1 MKKTITS
8 ICAVLT
14 AAMLVLPVSAAKYTP
29 SVTQKGAP
37 TAAAFTPSVQQKG
50 APTVEQTGVRVTA
63 LVDLSKAPKEVQETV
78 EEAYKVIAEA
88 ESLEEAVPTLAD
100 VLKEVDTDLTAEDL
114 VVRDLFYLELE
125 KELEETLEKEK
136 EVAVTFEVE
145 GMEKDDFLMVMV
157 FVDGEWVIVDAENV
171 EFSEDE
177 EVTVTFEAV
186 GPIAF
191 VTEKN

>member
-37 TAAAFTPSVQQKG
+37 TAFTPSVQQKG
-50 APTVEQTGVRVTA
+50 APTVEQTGARVTA
-63 LVDLSKAPKEVQETV
+63 LVDLSKASKEVQEAV

-88 ESLEEAVPTLAD
+88 ESLEKAVPTLAD
-100 VLKEVDTDLTAEDL
+100 VLKEMDTDLTAEDL

-145 GMEKDDFLMVMV
+145 GMEADDFLMVMV

-171 EFSEDE
+171 EIGEDE
-177 EVTVTFEAV
+177 TVTVTFEAV

-191 VTEKN
+191 VTEKD

>member
-37 TAAAFTPSVQQKG
+37 TAFTPSVQQKG
-50 APTVEQTGVRVTA
+50 APTVEQTGARVMA
-63 LVDLSKAPKEVQETV
+63 LVDLSKASKEVQEAV

-100 VLKEVDTDLTAEDL
+100 VLKEMDTDLTAEDL

-136 EVAVTFEVE
+136 EVAISFEVE
-145 GMEKDDFLMVMV
+145 GMEEDDFLMVMV

-171 EFSEDE
+171 EIGEDE
-177 EVTVTFEAV
+177 TVTVTFEAV

-191 VTEKN
+191 VTEKD

>member
-1 MKKTITS
+1 MGMPGVIKNTS
-8 ICAVLT
+8 
-14 AAMLVLPVSAAKYTP
+14 KYTP

-100 VLKEVDTDLTAEDL
+100 VLKEMDTDLTAEDL

-191 VTEKN
+191 VTEKD

>member
-78 EEAYKVIAEA
+78 EEAYKVIPEA

-100 VLKEVDTDLTAEDL
+100 VLKEMDTDLTAEDL

-136 EVAVTFEVE
+136 EVAISFEVE
-145 GMEKDDFLMVMV
+145 GMEKEDFLMVMV

-171 EFSEDE
+171 EMSEDE
-177 EVTVTFEAV
+177 AVTVTFEAV
-186 GPIAF
+186 GQIGRA
-191 VTEKN
+191 T

>member
-8 ICAVLT
+8 ICTVLT

-78 EEAYKVIAEA
+78 EEAYKIIAEA

-100 VLKEVDTDLTAEDL
+100 VLKEMDTDLTAEDL

-136 EVAVTFEVE
+136 EVAISFEVE

>member
-14 AAMLVLPVSAAKYTP
+14 AAMLVVPVSAAKYTP

-63 LVDLSKAPKEVQETV
+63 LVDLSKASKEVQETV

-100 VLKEVDTDLTAEDL
+100 VLKEMDTDLTAEDL

-136 EVAVTFEVE
+136 EVAISFEVE
-145 GMEKDDFLMVMV
+145 GMEADDFLMVMV

-171 EFSEDE
+171 EMGEEE

-191 VTEKN
+191 ITEKD

>member
-37 TAAAFTPSVQQKG
+37 TAFTPSVQQKG
-50 APTVEQTGVRVTA
+50 APTVEQTGARVTA
-63 LVDLSKAPKEVQETV
+63 LVDLSKASKEVQEAV

-100 VLKEVDTDLTAEDL
+100 VLKEMDTDLTAEDL

-145 GMEKDDFLMVMV
+145 GMEEDDFLMVMV

-171 EFSEDE
+171 EIGEDE
-177 EVTVTFEAV
+177 TVTVTFEAV

-191 VTEKN
+191 VTEKD

>member
-14 AAMLVLPVSAAKYTP
+14 AAMLVVPVSAAKYTP

-63 LVDLSKAPKEVQETV
+63 LVDLSKASKEVQETV
-78 EEAYKVIAEA
+78 EEAYKIIAEA

-100 VLKEVDTDLTAEDL
+100 VLKEMDTDLTAEDL

-136 EVAVTFEVE
+136 EVAISFEVE
-145 GMEKDDFLMVMV
+145 GMEADDFLMVMV

-191 VTEKN
+191 VTEKD

>member
-1 MKKTITS
+1 MKKTTTS

-100 VLKEVDTDLTAEDL
+100 VLKEMDTDLTAEDL

-136 EVAVTFEVE
+136 EVAISFEVE
-145 GMEKDDFLMVMV
+145 GMEKEDFLMVMV

-171 EFSEDE
+171 EMSEDE
-177 EVTVTFEAV
+177 AVTVTFEAV

-191 VTEKN
+191 VTEKD

>member
-37 TAAAFTPSVQQKG
+37 IAAAFTPSVQQKG

-63 LVDLSKAPKEVQETV
+63 LVDLSKASKEVQEAV

-100 VLKEVDTDLTAEDL
+100 VLKEMDTDLTAEDL

-136 EVAVTFEVE
+136 EVAISFEVE
-145 GMEKDDFLMVMV
+145 GMEEDDFLMVMV

-171 EFSEDE
+171 EIGEDE
-177 EVTVTFEAV
+177 TVTVTFEAV

-191 VTEKN
+191 VTEKD

>member
-100 VLKEVDTDLTAEDL
+100 VLKEMDTDLTAEDL

-145 GMEKDDFLMVMV
+145 GMEADDFLMVMV

-171 EFSEDE
+171 ESSEDE

-191 VTEKN
+191 VTEKD

>member
-37 TAAAFTPSVQQKG
+37 IAAAFTPSVQQKG

-63 LVDLSKAPKEVQETV
+63 LVDLSKASKEVQEAV

-100 VLKEVDTDLTAEDL
+100 VLKEMDTDLTAEDL

-136 EVAVTFEVE
+136 EVAISFEVE
-145 GMEKDDFLMVMV
+145 GMEEDDFLMVMV

-171 EFSEDE
+171 EIGEDE
-177 EVTVTFEAV
+177 TVTVTFEAV
-186 GPIAF
+186 GPITF
-191 VTEKN
+191 VTEKD

>member
-63 LVDLSKAPKEVQETV
+63 LVDLSRAPKEVQETV

-100 VLKEVDTDLTAEDL
+100 VLKEMDTDLTAEDL

-191 VTEKN
+191 VTEKD

>member
-14 AAMLVLPVSAAKYTP
+14 AAMLVVPVSAAKYTP

-37 TAAAFTPSVQQKG
+37 AAAAFTPSVQQKG

-63 LVDLSKAPKEVQETV
+63 LVDLSKASKEVQETV

-100 VLKEVDTDLTAEDL
+100 VLKEMDTDLTAEDL

-136 EVAVTFEVE
+136 EVAISFEVE
-145 GMEKDDFLMVMV
+145 GMEADDFLMVMV

-171 EFSEDE
+171 EMGEEE

-191 VTEKN
+191 VTEKE

>member
-100 VLKEVDTDLTAEDL
+100 VLKEMDTDLTAEDL

-136 EVAVTFEVE
+136 EVAISFEVE
-145 GMEKDDFLMVMV
+145 GMEADDFLMVMV

-171 EFSEDE
+171 ESSEDE

-191 VTEKN
+191 VTEKD

>member
-14 AAMLVLPVSAAKYTP
+14 AAMLVVPVSAAKYTP

-78 EEAYKVIAEA
+78 EEAYKIIAEA

-100 VLKEVDTDLTAEDL
+100 VLKEMDTDLTAEDL

-191 VTEKN
+191 VTEKD

>member
-88 ESLEEAVPTLAD
+88 ESLEEAVPTLTD
-100 VLKEVDTDLTAEDL
+100 VLKEMDTDLTAEDL

-136 EVAVTFEVE
+136 EVAISFEVE
-145 GMEKDDFLMVMV
+145 GMEKEDFLMVMV

-171 EFSEDE
+171 EMSEDE
-177 EVTVTFEAV
+177 AVTVTFEAV

-191 VTEKN
+191 VTEKD

>member
-14 AAMLVLPVSAAKYTP
+14 AAMLVVPVSAAKYTP

-63 LVDLSKAPKEVQETV
+63 LVDLSKASKEVQETV

-100 VLKEVDTDLTAEDL
+100 VLKEMDTDLTAEDL

-136 EVAVTFEVE
+136 EVAISFEVE

-171 EFSEDE
+171 EMGEEE

-191 VTEKN
+191 ITEKD

>member
-14 AAMLVLPVSAAKYTP
+14 AAMLVVPVSAAKYTP

-63 LVDLSKAPKEVQETV
+63 LVDLSKASKEVQETV
-78 EEAYKVIAEA
+78 EEAYTVIAEA

-100 VLKEVDTDLTAEDL
+100 VLKEMDTDLTAEDL

-136 EVAVTFEVE
+136 EVAISFEVE
-145 GMEKDDFLMVMV
+145 GMEADDFLMVMV

-171 EFSEDE
+171 EMGEEE

-191 VTEKN
+191 ITEKD

>member
-14 AAMLVLPVSAAKYTP
+14 AAMLVVPVSAAKYTP

-50 APTVEQTGVRVTA
+50 APTVEQTGIRVTA
-63 LVDLSKAPKEVQETV
+63 LVDLSKASKEVQETV

-100 VLKEVDTDLTAEDL
+100 VLKEMDTDLTAEDL

-136 EVAVTFEVE
+136 EVAISFEVE
-145 GMEKDDFLMVMV
+145 GMEADDFLMVMV

-171 EFSEDE
+171 EMGEEE

-191 VTEKN
+191 ITEKD

>member
-14 AAMLVLPVSAAKYTP
+14 AAMLVVPVSAAKYTP

-63 LVDLSKAPKEVQETV
+63 LVDLSKASKEVQETV
-78 EEAYKVIAEA
+78 EEAYKIIAEA

-100 VLKEVDTDLTAEDL
+100 VLKEMDTDLTAEDL

-136 EVAVTFEVE
+136 EVAISFEVE

-171 EFSEDE
+171 EMGEEE

-191 VTEKN
+191 ITEKD

>member
-14 AAMLVLPVSAAKYTP
+14 AAMLVVPVSAAKYTP

-63 LVDLSKAPKEVQETV
+63 LVDLSKASKEVQETV
-78 EEAYKVIAEA
+78 KEAYKIIAEA

-100 VLKEVDTDLTAEDL
+100 VLKEMDTDLTAEDL

-136 EVAVTFEVE
+136 EVAISFEVE
-145 GMEKDDFLMVMV
+145 GMEADDFLMVMV

-171 EFSEDE
+171 EMGEEE

-191 VTEKN
+191 ITERE

>member
-37 TAAAFTPSVQQKG
+37 TAFTPSVQQKG
-50 APTVEQTGVRVTA
+50 APTVEQTGARVTA
-63 LVDLSKAPKEVQETV
+63 LVDLSKASKEVQEAV

-100 VLKEVDTDLTAEDL
+100 VLKEMDTDLTAEDL

-145 GMEKDDFLMVMV
+145 GMEEDDFLMVMV
-157 FVDGEWVIVDAENV
+157 FADGEWVIVDAENV
-171 EFSEDE
+171 EIGEDE
-177 EVTVTFEAV
+177 TVTVTFEAV

-191 VTEKN
+191 VTEKD

>member
-37 TAAAFTPSVQQKG
+37 TAAAFNPSVQQKD

-100 VLKEVDTDLTAEDL
+100 VLKEMDTDLTAEDL

-136 EVAVTFEVE
+136 EVAISFEVE
-145 GMEKDDFLMVMV
+145 GMEKEDFLMVMV

-171 EFSEDE
+171 EMSEDE
-177 EVTVTFEAV
+177 AVTVTFEAV

-191 VTEKN
+191 VTEKD

>member
-63 LVDLSKAPKEVQETV
+63 LVDLSKASKEVQETV
-78 EEAYKVIAEA
+78 EEAYKIIAEA

-100 VLKEVDTDLTAEDL
+100 VLKEMDTDLTAENL

-136 EVAVTFEVE
+136 EVAISFEVE

-157 FVDGEWVIVDAENV
+157 FIDGEWVIVDAENV
-171 EFSEDE
+171 EMGEEE

-191 VTEKN
+191 ITEKD

>member
-63 LVDLSKAPKEVQETV
+63 LVDLSKASKEVQETV

-100 VLKEVDTDLTAEDL
+100 VLKEMDTDLTAEDL

-136 EVAVTFEVE
+136 EVAISFEVE

-157 FVDGEWVIVDAENV
+157 FADGEWVIVDAENV
-171 EFSEDE
+171 EFSDDE

-191 VTEKN
+191 VTEKD

>member
-14 AAMLVLPVSAAKYTP
+14 AAMLVVPVSAAKYTP

-100 VLKEVDTDLTAEDL
+100 VLKEMDTDLTAEDL

-136 EVAVTFEVE
+136 EVAISFEVE
-145 GMEKDDFLMVMV
+145 GMEADDFLMVMV

-171 EFSEDE
+171 EMGEEE

-191 VTEKN
+191 ITEKD

>member
-37 TAAAFTPSVQQKG
+37 TAFTPSVQQKG
-50 APTVEQTGVRVTA
+50 APTVEQTGARVTA
-63 LVDLSKAPKEVQETV
+63 LVDLSKASKEVQEAV

-100 VLKEVDTDLTAEDL
+100 VLKEMDTDLTAEDL

-136 EVAVTFEVE
+136 EVAISFEVE
-145 GMEKDDFLMVMV
+145 GMEEDDFLMVMV

-171 EFSEDE
+171 EIGEDE
-177 EVTVTFEAV
+177 TVTVTFEAV

-191 VTEKN
+191 VTEKD

>member
-14 AAMLVLPVSAAKYTP
+14 AAMLVVPVSAAKYTP

-100 VLKEVDTDLTAEDL
+100 VLKEMDTDLTAEDL

-177 EVTVTFEAV
+177 EVTVTLEAV

-191 VTEKN
+191 VTEKD

>member
-63 LVDLSKAPKEVQETV
+63 LVDLSKASKEVQEAV

-100 VLKEVDTDLTAEDL
+100 VLKEMDTDLTAEDL

-136 EVAVTFEVE
+136 EVAISFEVE
-145 GMEKDDFLMVMV
+145 GMEADDFLMVMV

-171 EFSEDE
+171 EIGEDE
-177 EVTVTFEAV
+177 TVTVTFEAV

-191 VTEKN
+191 VTEKD

>member
-1 MKKTITS
+1 MKKNITS

-63 LVDLSKAPKEVQETV
+63 LVDLSKASKEVQEAV
-78 EEAYKVIAEA
+78 EEAYTVIAEA

-100 VLKEVDTDLTAEDL
+100 VLKEMNTDLTAEDL

-136 EVAVTFEVE
+136 EVAISFEVE
-145 GMEKDDFLMVMV
+145 GMEEDDFLMVMV

-171 EFSEDE
+171 EIGEDE
-177 EVTVTFEAV
+177 TVTVTFEAV

-191 VTEKN
+191 VTEKD

>member
-37 TAAAFTPSVQQKG
+37 IAAAFTPSVQQKG

-63 LVDLSKAPKEVQETV
+63 LVDLSKASKEVQEAV

-100 VLKEVDTDLTAEDL
+100 VLKEMDTDLTAEDL

-136 EVAVTFEVE
+136 EVAISFEVE

-171 EFSEDE
+171 EIGEDE
-177 EVTVTFEAV
+177 TVTVTFEAV

-191 VTEKN
+191 VTEKD

>member
-63 LVDLSKAPKEVQETV
+63 LVDLSKASKEVQEAV

-100 VLKEVDTDLTAEDL
+100 VLKEMDTDLTAEDL

-145 GMEKDDFLMVMV
+145 GMEEDDFLMVMV

-171 EFSEDE
+171 EIGEDE
-177 EVTVTFEAV
+177 TVTVTFEAV

-191 VTEKN
+191 VTEKD

>member
-100 VLKEVDTDLTAEDL
+100 VLKEMDTDLTAEDL

>member
-63 LVDLSKAPKEVQETV
+63 LVDLSKASKEVQEAV

-100 VLKEVDTDLTAEDL
+100 VLKEMDTDLTAEDL

-136 EVAVTFEVE
+136 EVAISFEVE

-171 EFSEDE
+171 EIGEDE
-177 EVTVTFEAV
+177 TVTVTFEAV

-191 VTEKN
+191 VTEKD

>member
-14 AAMLVLPVSAAKYTP
+14 AAMLVVPASAAKYTP

-63 LVDLSKAPKEVQETV
+63 LVDLSKASKEVQEAV

-100 VLKEVDTDLTAEDL
+100 VLKEMDTDLTAEDL

-136 EVAVTFEVE
+136 EVAISFEVE
-145 GMEKDDFLMVMV
+145 GMEADDFLMVMV

-171 EFSEDE
+171 EIGEDE
-177 EVTVTFEAV
+177 TVTVTFEAV

-191 VTEKN
+191 VTEKD

>member
-14 AAMLVLPVSAAKYTP
+14 AAMLVVPVSAAKYTP

-63 LVDLSKAPKEVQETV
+63 LVDLSKASKEVQETV
-78 EEAYKVIAEA
+78 EEAYKIIAEA

-100 VLKEVDTDLTAEDL
+100 VLKEMDTDLTAEDL

-136 EVAVTFEVE
+136 EVAISFEVE
-145 GMEKDDFLMVMV
+145 GMEADDFLMVMV

-171 EFSEDE
+171 EMGEEE

-191 VTEKN
+191 ITEKE

>member
-14 AAMLVLPVSAAKYTP
+14 AAMLVVPVSAAKYTP

-63 LVDLSKAPKEVQETV
+63 LVDLSKASKEVQEAV

-100 VLKEVDTDLTAEDL
+100 VLKEMDTDLTAEDL

-136 EVAVTFEVE
+136 EVAISFEVE
-145 GMEKDDFLMVMV
+145 GMEADDFLMVMV

-171 EFSEDE
+171 EIGEDE
-177 EVTVTFEAV
+177 TATVTFEAV

-191 VTEKN
+191 VTEKD

>member
-63 LVDLSKAPKEVQETV
+63 LVDLSKASKEVQEAV
-78 EEAYKVIAEA
+78 EEAYTVIAEA

-100 VLKEVDTDLTAEDL
+100 VLKEMDTDLTAEDL

-136 EVAVTFEVE
+136 EVAISFEVE
-145 GMEKDDFLMVMV
+145 GMEEDDFLMVMV

-171 EFSEDE
+171 EIGEDE
-177 EVTVTFEAV
+177 TVTVTFEAV

-191 VTEKN
+191 VTEKD

>member
-37 TAAAFTPSVQQKG
+37 TATAFTPSVQQKG

-63 LVDLSKAPKEVQETV
+63 LVDLSKASKEVQEAV

-100 VLKEVDTDLTAEDL
+100 VLKEMDTDLTAEDL

-136 EVAVTFEVE
+136 EVAISFEVE
-145 GMEKDDFLMVMV
+145 GMEEDDFLMVMV

-171 EFSEDE
+171 EIGEDE
-177 EVTVTFEAV
+177 TVTVTFEAV

-191 VTEKN
+191 VTEKD